1 MHSLSHH
8 QIEGTGKAVEA
19 MKSAFSGANTEAQK
33 STKMLIDACTAA
45 ARGYA
50 PPNVDDSLA
59 THVAIPVPPSSGA
72 WPENRIASGG
82 DVGGGVGV
90 AGGPVGTGVGGV
102 DGTPRVD
109 GGGAGGT
116 GNPDRELSPSH

>member
-33 STKMLIDACTAA
+33 STKMLVDACTAA

-50 PPNVDDSLA
+50 PPMVDDSLA
-59 THVAIPVPPSSGA
+59 MHVAISPSSGA
-72 WPENRIASGG
+72 WPENRIAPGS

-90 AGGPVGTGVGGV
+90 AGGLVGTGVGGV
-102 DGTPRVD
+102 DGAPRVD